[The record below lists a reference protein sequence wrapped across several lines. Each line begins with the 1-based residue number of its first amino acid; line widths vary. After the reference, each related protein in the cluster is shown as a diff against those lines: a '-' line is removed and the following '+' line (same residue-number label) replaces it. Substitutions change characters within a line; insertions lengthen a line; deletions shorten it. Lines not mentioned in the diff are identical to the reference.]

1 MYPAMYFSSR
11 GYLPDWKLMAEY
23 SEFAEQEANSQEFAG
38 INSEYSAIAMP
49 DGTSKRYP
57 LEENHITCSSK

>member
-1 MYPAMYFSSR
+1 MYFSSR

-23 SEFAEQEANSQEFAG
+23 SEFAEQEADSQEIAG

-49 DGTSKRYP
+49 GGISKRYP
-57 LEENHITCSSK
+57 LEEKYITCSPK